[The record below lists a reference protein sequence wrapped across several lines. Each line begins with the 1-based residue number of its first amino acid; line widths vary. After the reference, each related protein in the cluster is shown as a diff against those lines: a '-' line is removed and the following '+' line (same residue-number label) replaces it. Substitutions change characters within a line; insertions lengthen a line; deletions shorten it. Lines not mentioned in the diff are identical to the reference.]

1 MTKIIN
7 QLYSVEK
14 KIPLK
19 IRIYRFISKILIKI
33 LFPFEKSWFRNSF
46 VQYLNSYISLSV
58 NDVNLKFKDGHERLN
73 LHIGAQYV
81 IEKDLINW
89 IDTFSKDDVFFDIG
103 SNVGLFSIYA
113 AKKGIQTVSFEGHY
127 GNLHDFSY
135 NILLNDVEEKI
146 LIIPVL
152 LAEKNE
158 KMSFFLRDLS
168 PSSARSEIN
177 HNKNIYKLNNK
188 EALKINT
195 ATFSLDYLI
204 ENKIIPIPSK
214 VKIDVD
220 GAEFLVLKGFNK
232 YVEKVNEI
240 IIEMYEKPA
249 NYWKCF
255 KDYKSK
261 KTIYTRNNNKNYF
274 DDTVIK
280 KNVYF
285 DEIII
290 FLKNNSF
297 TVMQK
302 FGNNIIFK
310 KI

>member
-113 AKKGIQTVSFEGHY
+113 AKKAY
-127 GNLHDFSY
+127 K
-135 NILLNDVEEKI
+135 LLV
-146 LIIPVL
+146 
-152 LAEKNE
+152 
-158 KMSFFLRDLS
+158 LRDIM
-168 PSSARSEIN
+168 EIFTIF
-177 HNKNIYKLNNK
+177 HTI
-188 EALKINT
+188 
-195 ATFSLDYLI
+195 FS
-204 ENKIIPIPSK
+204 
-214 VKIDVD
+214 
-220 GAEFLVLKGFNK
+220 
-232 YVEKVNEI
+232 
-240 IIEMYEKPA
+240 
-249 NYWKCF
+249 
-255 KDYKSK
+255 
-261 KTIYTRNNNKNYF
+261 
-274 DDTVIK
+274 
-280 KNVYF
+280 
-285 DEIII
+285 
-290 FLKNNSF
+290 
-297 TVMQK
+297 
-302 FGNNIIFK
+302 
-310 KI
+310 